1 MVELEDASPIGVGR
15 RTRDAAEPG
24 AGPAGH
30 AAIEKARPAHLVGML
45 VQIEK
50 LLAKSTSPR
59 GRHTADADV
68 FLLVH
73 QVAWGTAS
81 AMEAFFATGAK
92 AATASQDV
100 SLA

>member
-50 LLAKSTSPR
+50 QAGGRASCGLTCHELVAEDDWSCDAESKMRRQGCPR
-59 GRHTADADV
+59 
-68 FLLVH
+68 
-73 QVAWGTAS
+73 
-81 AMEAFFATGAK
+81 
-92 AATASQDV
+92 
-100 SLA
+100 